1 MPKKERDTVT
11 YDLKQGREIVYRGT
25 TSDPDARERSHR
37 AEGKDFDQLKVTSRR
52 MTREGAEKKEA
63 ENLETYRKGHGG
75 RNPKYNKA
83 EDG

>member
-11 YDLKQGREIVYRGT
+11 YDLKRGRKVVYRGV
-25 TSDPDARERSHR
+25 TSDPDARERNHR

-63 ENLETYRKGHGG
+63 ESLETYRREHGG
-75 RNPKYNKA
+75 RNPLYNMTL
-83 EDG
+83 DG